1 MRRFG
6 RRSSAEISGEL
17 EVESG
22 NRVEAETLAGPVAA
36 PEDRSGGLFRVAE
49 AWHLEG
55 HPSSVP
61 AHVGPAY
68 NEAFAETVAHVKGIA
83 VGDVDL
89 LAEAQLAAE
98 RRRAEVGEGW
108 VVWVER
114 LRQNAAGDA
123 GEWERV
129 S

>member
-1 MRRFG
+1 MRFG

-17 EVESG
+17 EAESG
-22 NRVEAETLAGPVAA
+22 GRAQAETLAAPVAA
-36 PEDRSGGLFRVAE
+36 PAERSSGLYRVAE
-49 AWHLEG
+49 AWHAEG

-61 AHVGPAY
+61 AHVGPAF
-68 NEAFAETVAHVKGIA
+68 NEAFAETVAHVKGVA

-98 RRRAEVGEGW
+98 RRRAELGEGW

-114 LRQNAAGDA
+114 LRQNVAGDA

-129 S
+129 D